1 MSDEIIDVD
10 AQTVSTGGEIK
21 TPNGMNIP
29 DEEVIEEIDTE
40 SHDKIVARREEVN
53 AMLPEYPREW
63 QENVEEESTEESS
76 EESPQVN
83 VSIKE
88 KEMKKIIKKYK
99 RYMKSNLKEIRRVD
113 Y

>member
-29 DEEVIEEIDTE
+29 DEEVVEDIDTE

-53 AMLPEYPREW
+53 AMLPEYPKEW
-63 QENVEEESTEESS
+63 QENVEEEST

>member
-29 DEEVIEEIDTE
+29 DEEVVEDIDTE

-53 AMLPEYPREW
+53 AMLPEYPKEW
-63 QENVEEESTEESS
+63 QENVEEEEST